1 MDDKRQRTL
10 QNLQRELQTI
20 QPANPLVKDRID
32 RLNDELNRTLN
43 GDPNANLNR
52 EDEFQPLQKSIQEA
66 IESFEG
72 HHPDLT
78 EALRIAINT
87 LVNAGI

>member
-1 MDDKRQRTL
+1 MDDNRQRTL
-10 QNLQRELQTI
+10 QNLQRELRTI
-20 QPANPLVKDRID
+20 QPADPLVKDRID
-32 RLNDELNRTLN
+32 RLNDELNRTLK
-43 GDPNANLNR
+43 GDPNATLR
-52 EDEFQPLQKSIQEA
+52 DSDVESLQKTIRDT
-66 IESFEG
+66 IEEFEG

>member
-1 MDDKRQRTL
+1 MDDKRQRAL

-20 QPANPLVKDRID
+20 QPADPLVKNRID
-32 RLNDELNRTLN
+32 RLNDELNRVINDPKIT
-43 GDPNANLNR
+43 GDEEVQGAQR
-52 EDEFQPLQKSIQEA
+52 AVQEA

>member
-1 MDDKRQRTL
+1 MDAKNQSTI
-10 QNLQRELQTI
+10 QSLQRELQAVT
-20 QPANPLVKDRID
+20 PANPAIKEHIDRLNHKLSEYISVPDTNRID
-32 RLNDELNRTLN
+32 RL
-43 GDPNANLNR
+43 PA
-52 EDEFQPLQKSIQEA
+52 LQKALQDA

-72 HHPDLT
+72 HHPNLT

>member
-10 QNLQRELQTI
+10 QDLQRELQTI
-20 QPANPLVKDRID
+20 QPSDPLVKDRIT
-32 RLNDELNRTLN
+32 RLNDEISRVVN
-43 GDPNANLNR
+43 DPQITGK
-52 EDEFQPLQKSIQEA
+52 DEEQSIQRAIQDA

>member
-10 QNLQRELQTI
+10 QDLQRELRTI
-20 QPANPLVKDRID
+20 QPADPLVKNRID
-32 RLNDELNRTLN
+32 RLNDELNRVINDPKIT
-43 GDPNANLNR
+43 GD
-52 EDEFQPLQKSIQEA
+52 DEVKGVQHAIQEA

>member
-20 QPANPLVKDRID
+20 QPSDPMVKNRID
-32 RLNDELNRTLN
+32 RLNDELNRVIN
-43 GDPNANLNR
+43 DPQITGA
-52 EDEFQPLQKSIQEA
+52 DEVQGIQHAIQDA

>member
-10 QNLQRELQTI
+10 QDLQRELQTI
-20 QPANPLVKDRID
+20 QPADPLVKDRIN
-32 RLNDELNRTLN
+32 RLNDELNRVIADPKIT
-43 GDPNANLNR
+43 GDAEVQGVQR
-52 EDEFQPLQKSIQEA
+52 AIQDA

>member
-10 QNLQRELQTI
+10 QDLQRELQTI
-20 QPANPLVKDRID
+20 QPSDPLVKDRIA
-32 RLNDELNRTLN
+32 RLNDEISRVVN
-43 GDPNANLNR
+43 DPQITGK
-52 EDEFQPLQKSIQEA
+52 DEEQSIQRAIQDA

>member
-1 MDDKRQRTL
+1 MEDKRQRTL
-10 QNLQRELQTI
+10 QDLQRELQSLRPTD
-20 QPANPLVKDRID
+20 PLVKQRIENINSQID
-32 RLNDELNRTLN
+32 HIM
-43 GDPNANLNR
+43 GDPSPTLDRPEELPA
-52 EDEFQPLQKSIQEA
+52 LQKSIQEA

>member
-1 MDDKRQRTL
+1 MDERQQRTIET
-10 QNLQRELQTI
+10 LQRELQSV
-20 QPANPLVKDRID
+20 QPTDPLVKQHID
-32 RLNDELNRTLN
+32 RLNDQLNRYAS
-43 GDPNANLNR
+43 DPNTDPNR
-52 EDEFQPLQKSIQEA
+52 PDELPALQSSIEEA

>member
-1 MDDKRQRTL
+1 MDDRRQRTL
-10 QNLQRELQTI
+10 QDLQRELQTLR
-20 QPANPLVKDRID
+20 PTDPLVKERIENINSQIDHIMGGPSPTLDRPE
-32 RLNDELNRTLN
+32 EL
-43 GDPNANLNR
+43 PA
-52 EDEFQPLQKSIQEA
+52 LQNSIQEA

>member
-1 MDDKRQRTL
+1 MDDKRQRSL
-10 QNLQRELQTI
+10 QDLQRELRTI
-20 QPANPLVKDRID
+20 QPADPLVKNRID
-32 RLNDELNRTLN
+32 RLNDELNRVINDPQIT
-43 GDPNANLNR
+43 GD
-52 EDEFQPLQKSIQEA
+52 DEVQGVQRAVQEA

>member
-1 MDDKRQRTL
+1 MDEKRLGTL

-20 QPANPLVKDRID
+20 QPTDPLVKDRID
-32 RLNDELNRTLN
+32 RLNGELNRVIDNPNQTNVEEYQTLQ
-43 GDPNANLNR
+43 D
-52 EDEFQPLQKSIQEA
+52 SIQET
-66 IESFEG
+66 IEDFEEQ
-72 HHPDLT
+72 HPNLT

>member
-10 QNLQRELQTI
+10 QNLQRELQSIKPSDSMAKQRMASLNKEINRVISDPKI
-20 QPANPLVKDRID
+20 QG
-32 RLNDELNRTLN
+32 DEETQ
-43 GDPNANLNR
+43 GIQTA
-52 EDEFQPLQKSIQEA
+52 LQDA

>member
-10 QNLQRELQTI
+10 QNLQRELQAVQSTD
-20 QPANPLVKDRID
+20 PLAKERI
-32 RLNDELNRTLN
+32 ETLN
-43 GDPNANLNR
+43 NQISHVIGGPSPTLDRPEELPA
-52 EDEFQPLQKSIQEA
+52 LQNSIQEA
-66 IESFEG
+66 IAAFESY
-72 HHPDLT
+72 HPQLA

>member
-1 MDDKRQRTL
+1 MDDRHQQTI
-10 QNLQRELQTI
+10 QSLQRELQSV
-20 QPANPLVKDRID
+20 QPTDPLVKEHID
-32 RLNDELNRTLN
+32 RLNDQLNRYAN
-43 GDPNANLNR
+43 NANTDPNR
-52 EDEFQPLQKSIQEA
+52 EDELPALQKSIEDA

>member
-1 MDDKRQRTL
+1 MDDKRLRTL
-10 QNLQRELQTI
+10 QEVHRELQTI
-20 QPANPLVKDRID
+20 QPADPMLRDRID
-32 RLNDELNRTLN
+32 RLSDELSIVLN
-43 GDPNANLNR
+43 DPR
-52 EDEFQPLQKSIQEA
+52 RVTMDENHGLQEAIQEF

>member
-10 QNLQRELQTI
+10 QDLQRELRTI
-20 QPANPLVKDRID
+20 QPADPLVKNRID
-32 RLNDELNRTLN
+32 RLNDELNRVINDPTIT
-43 GDPNANLNR
+43 GDAEVQGVQR
-52 EDEFQPLQKSIQEA
+52 AVQEA

>member
-10 QNLQRELQTI
+10 QNLQRELQSI
-20 QPANPLVKDRID
+20 KPSDSMAKQRME
-32 RLNDELNRTLN
+32 RLNKEINRVIN
-43 GDPNANLNR
+43 DPKIQGSAETQGIQTAL
-52 EDEFQPLQKSIQEA
+52 QEA

>member
-20 QPANPLVKDRID
+20 NPSDSMAKNRID
-32 RLNDELNRTLN
+32 RLNKEINNMINDPQLKGKDETQGIQL
-43 GDPNANLNR
+43 A
-52 EDEFQPLQKSIQEA
+52 IQEA

-78 EALRIAINT
+78 EALRVAINT

>member
-1 MDDKRQRTL
+1 MDDNRQRTL
-10 QNLQRELQTI
+10 ENLQRELQSI
-20 QPANPLVKDRID
+20 KPSDPMAKSRID
-32 RLNDELNRTLN
+32 QLNKEIHNLIS
-43 GDPNANLNR
+43 DP
-52 EDEFQPLQKSIQEA
+52 KIQGKEETQGIQLAIQDA

-78 EALRIAINT
+78 EALRVAINT

>member
-1 MDDKRQRTL
+1 MDAKNQSTIQSL
-10 QNLQRELQTI
+10 QHELQAAKS
-20 QPANPLVKDRID
+20 ANPELTENVD
-32 RLNDELNRTLN
+32 RLSHELNEYITV
-43 GDPNANLNR
+43 PNTERLERLPA
-52 EDEFQPLQKSIQEA
+52 LQKALQDA

-72 HHPDLT
+72 HHPALT

>member
-20 QPANPLVKDRID
+20 QPSDPMAKNRID
-32 RLNDELNRTLN
+32 RLNHELNRVINDPKIT
-43 GDPNANLNR
+43 GD
-52 EDEFQPLQKSIQEA
+52 DEVQGVQRAVQEA

>member
-10 QNLQRELQTI
+10 QELRRDLQTI
-20 QPANPLVKDRID
+20 QPSDPMVKDRID
-32 RLNDELNRTLN
+32 RLNDEVNRVIN
-43 GDPNANLNR
+43 DPHIK
-52 EDEFQPLQKSIQEA
+52 DEEEVQSIQRAIQEA

>member
-10 QNLQRELQTI
+10 QNLRRDLQTI
-20 QPANPLVKDRID
+20 QPSDPMVKDRID
-32 RLNDELNRTLN
+32 RLNDDINRVIN
-43 GDPNANLNR
+43 DPHIQGPDEVQGIQNA
-52 EDEFQPLQKSIQEA
+52 IQEA

>member
-1 MDDKRQRTL
+1 MNDSNQRMAQSL
-10 QNLQRELQTI
+10 KHELAGVK
-20 QPANPLVKDRID
+20 PEDPLVKEKLD
-32 RLNDELNRTLN
+32 RLNHELNQYIS
-43 GDPNANLNR
+43 DPNPHRKGGNVPA
-52 EDEFQPLQKSIQEA
+52 LQKA
-66 IESFEG
+66 LTDALESFEG

>member
-10 QNLQRELQTI
+10 QDLQRELQFI
-20 QPANPLVKDRID
+20 QPSDPMAKERME
-32 RLNDELNRTLN
+32 RLHKEINRVIS
-43 GDPNANLNR
+43 DPKIQGKAETEGIQTAL
-52 EDEFQPLQKSIQEA
+52 QEA

>member
-1 MDDKRQRTL
+1 MNDNNQRMAQSL
-10 QNLQRELQTI
+10 KHELQAVK
-20 QPANPLVKDRID
+20 PANPLIKERID
-32 RLNDELNRTLN
+32 HLNNELNQYIS
-43 GDPNANLNR
+43 DPNPNRKDSDNL
-52 EDEFQPLQKSIQEA
+52 PALQKALQDA

>member
-10 QNLQRELQTI
+10 QNLQRELQSI
-20 QPANPLVKDRID
+20 QPSDSMAKTRID
-32 RLNDELNRTLN
+32 RLNKEINRVIN
-43 GDPNANLNR
+43 DPKLQGKAETQGIQNA
-52 EDEFQPLQKSIQEA
+52 IQEA

-78 EALRIAINT
+78 EALRVAINT